1 MDQILANAKIDYL
14 VQIQL
19 EGKKISVLGQ
29 NEGYMTLIDCDRL
42 KKIKNAELMNKIFDT
57 VKEIQEVLKI
67 KYFEF

>member
-1 MDQILANAKIDYL
+1 MRNRLFSSNSNRR
-14 VQIQL
+14 
-19 EGKKISVLGQ
+19 KKISVLGQ

-67 KYFEF
+67 K